1 MAEDGGTSPDSQSRY
16 RVGADIGGTFTDI
29 VLVAPDGSYGSR
41 KVLSTTDDYSRGIV
55 EGLLHLANELDV
67 PVRDIDEIVHGTTI
81 ATNAILENKG
91 ASTALITTRGF
102 RDVLELRR
110 LRTPQLYDRYYEPP
124 KPIVE
129 RRLRLEVTERLDA
142 SGDIVIALDESS
154 IQTAID
160 YIEGEGAEAIAVS
173 LLHSYKNPDH
183 ERRVGALVRERLPG
197 AFLSLSVDVLPEIRE
212 YERTSTT
219 VLNAYV
225 GPVVRNY
232 LGSLERRLQSATID
246 AILLIM
252 QSNGGVMSAAA
263 ASEKPSHIVESGP
276 AAGVIA
282 AQSVGERAGFR
293 DVISFD
299 MGGTT
304 AKASL
309 IENGHLAR
317 TTEYEVGAGISLSS
331 RLVKGGGHA
340 LKLPVID
347 IAEVGAG
354 GGSIVWIDRGGA
366 LKVGP
371 RSAGAMPGPVCHDTG
386 GAEPT
391 ITDANLLLGYV
402 NPAGLAGGAIP
413 VRKDLA
419 EASIEERVAE
429 PLGLSLLD
437 AAYGVFTVA
446 NITMIRAIKAVSTY
460 RGRDPRD
467 FALLAFGGNGPIHS
481 AGIARELGMRSVIV
495 PPVPGLFSAG
505 GLLAALLERHYAQTL
520 FGLLDAL
527 GLNLIEQAYSD
538 LEERASAEFVAEGSD
553 TADISFRRA
562 ADLRYAG
569 QGFELTVDAPSG
581 PISEAWLAGLLDAF
595 GDEHERTYGHKAT
608 SEPVELVNIRLIAL
622 TGQQA
627 ATPVQP
633 IASGQDVARSD
644 RQVYFGTQFGL
655 VSAPVI
661 GRNELAS
668 TSVAGPLVIEEYD
681 STTIVPPDATAHR
694 DPFNNI
700 VIDLATTSAAPSP
713 HA

>member
-1 MAEDGGTSPDSQSRY
+1 MTTEGSSKGNPGRLY
-16 RVGADIGGTFTDI
+16 RAGADIGGTFTDI

-55 EGLLHLANELDV
+55 ESLLQLASELEV
-67 PVRDIDEIVHGTTI
+67 PVADIDEIVHGTTI

-91 ASTALITTRGF
+91 AKTALITTRGF

-110 LRTPQLYDRYYEPP
+110 LRTPQLYDRYYQPP

-142 SGDIVIALDESS
+142 SGNVVVELDDAS
-154 IQTAID
+154 IHDAID
-160 YIEGEGAEAIAVS
+160 RIECADAEAVAVS
-173 LLHSYKNPDH
+173 LLHSFQNPDH
-183 ERRVGALVRERLPG
+183 EQRIGALVRERLPG
-197 AFLSLSVDVLPEIRE
+197 VFLSLSVDVLPEIRE

-225 GPVVRNY
+225 GPVVRDY
-232 LGSLERRLQSATID
+232 LGSLERRLHSAKID
-246 AILLIM
+246 ASLLIM

-282 AQSVGERAGFR
+282 AQSVGGRAGFR

-309 IENGHLAR
+309 IEDGQLAR

-371 RSAGAMPGPVCHDTG
+371 QSAGAMPGPVCHDTG

-419 EASIEERVAE
+419 EQVLREQVAT
-429 PLGLSLLD
+429 PLGLSLLE

-495 PPVPGLFSAG
+495 PPAPGLFSAG
-505 GLLAALLERHYAQTL
+505 GLLAAQLERHYAQTL
-520 FGLLDAL
+520 FGRLNEIGLDR
-527 GLNLIEQAYSD
+527 IERAYTD
-538 LEERASAEFVAEGSD
+538 LEKRATDELAAERADTSD
-553 TADISFRRA
+553 IVFRRA

-569 QGFELTVDAPSG
+569 QGFELTVDAPIGS
-581 PISEAWLAGLLDAF
+581 ISEVWLADLLDAF
-595 GDEHERTYGHKAT
+595 GNEHERTYGHKAT
-608 SEPVELVNIRLIAL
+608 SEPVELVNIRLIAHS
-622 TGQQA
+622 GEQA
-627 ATPVQP
+627 AMPVRP
-633 IASGQDVARSD
+633 ITSGHDIARCD
-644 RQVYFGTQFGL
+644 RQVYFGSRFGL
-655 VSAPVI
+655 VSTAVI
-661 GRNELAS
+661 GRDELDS
-668 TSVAGPLVIEEYD
+668 SPVAGPLVVEEYD
-681 STTIVPPDATAHR
+681 STTIVPPGATVHL

-700 VIDLATTSAAPSP
+700 IIDLAAASGNPSP